1 MCGNTNQNALKCI
14 TIVLRYLPSLKIAFP
29 EFRLV
34 QPQDP
39 AVRAILSQQGL
50 SRHAANF
57 ETQYLMT
64 LVANAN
70 VENM

>member
-1 MCGNTNQNALKCI
+1 MNCI
-14 TIVLRYLPSLKIAFP
+14 YLVLRDLPSLKIAFP

-39 AVRAILSQQGL
+39 TVRAILSQQGL
-50 SRHAANF
+50 SQHAATF
-57 ETQYLMT
+57 ETQCLMS

-70 VENM
+70 MENM